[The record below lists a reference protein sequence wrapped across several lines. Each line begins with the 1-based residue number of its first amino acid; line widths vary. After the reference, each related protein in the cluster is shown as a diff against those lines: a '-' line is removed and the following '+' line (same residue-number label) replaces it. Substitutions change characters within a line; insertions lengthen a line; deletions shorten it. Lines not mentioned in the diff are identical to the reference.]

1 MIFFLLYKQFVFN
14 DGDGLQ
20 AMSIQIASSIQ
31 LSTKKKAV
39 IRKERQENDVKNNA
53 PRRLDIPYLGKTKKK
68 KKTETGKGVAA
79 SKSVTQHNTTLK
91 ATI

>member
-1 MIFFLLYKQFVFN
+1 
-14 DGDGLQ
+14 
-20 AMSIQIASSIQ
+20 MSIQIASSIQ

-68 KKTETGKGVAA
+68 KKKKKTETGKGAAA